1 VSAAAGVTTS
11 GGSPNALV
19 EIQPGM
25 WVQAVVLV
33 DQNGQYIPAPGSVM
47 TTLGDTLYE
56 NATPAPAR
64 LAGNTSATKEFL
76 TQTGNGT
83 ISAAPAWGTIASG
96 DIPASVALT
105 GTPTAPTG
113 TPGDAST
120 QIATDA
126 FVAAAV
132 NAAVQGLSVKPSVQ
146 EATAAALPSN
156 VYSNGS
162 SGVGATLTGVS
173 TGVLTVDGIAVAL
186 NDRVLVKNEVAGA
199 NNGIYVCTLAGAV
212 GVAYVLTRA
221 ADMNTAAQVPGA
233 FAFTEQGTANAG
245 AGFTVAS
252 EGPFTIGT
260 TAITWTQFS
269 GAGEITAGTGLSKSG
284 NTLSNT
290 WGAAVLTTEGDLL
303 YENAA
308 PAPARLAIG
317 AANTSLQSNGS
328 LPAWAPGMILLA
340 TTGASGYT
348 LVNGTGTIISWTA
361 PNDGNLHRFFI
372 ASGLAVT
379 TTEVGGNILVQCEG
393 PGGTGGTLGFNLYGS
408 GNAGPAY
415 DSAAHTNIII
425 LGAGQTVTISQ
436 SAALTSGAAVLFAEI
451 WGS

>member
-1 VSAAAGVTTS
+1 VSAAAGVTTT

-33 DQNGQYIPAPGSVM
+33 DQNGQFIPAPGSVM

-64 LAGNTSATKEFL
+64 LAGNTASTKKFL
-76 TQTGNGT
+76 TQTGSGSA
-83 ISAAPAWGTIASG
+83 SAAPAWGTIASG

-156 VYSNGS
+156 IYSNGS
-162 SGVGATLTGVS
+162 SGVGATLTGVA

-186 NDRVLVKNEVAGA
+186 NDRVLVKNEVAPA
-199 NNGIYVCTLAGAV
+199 NNGIYTCTVAGAL

-221 ADMNTAAQVPGA
+221 TDMNTAAQVPGA

-269 GAGEITAGTGLSKSG
+269 GAGEITAGTGLSKAG

-303 YENAA
+303 YENAT
-308 PAPARLAIG
+308 PVPARLAIG
-317 AANTSLQSNGS
+317 AVNTSLQSNGT
-328 LPAWAPGMILLA
+328 LPSWQPAMALLA
-340 TTGASGYT
+340 ATAAAGYAK
-348 LVNGTGTIISWTA
+348 VNGTGTIISWTA
-361 PNDGNLHRFFI
+361 PNDGNLHRVMIFGSEHVT
-372 ASGLAVT
+372 SG
-379 TTEVGGNILVQCEG
+379 E
-393 PGGTGGTLGFNLYGS
+393 TGGQITVSWTTPDGTTVANQLVSAQGS
-408 GNAGPAY
+408 TGGYPFGAYLLVVEANA
-415 DSAAHTNIII
+415 
-425 LGAGQTVTISQ
+425 TVSVRQNT
-436 SAALTSGAAVLFAEI
+436 ALTAGAAVLWAEI